1 MFNKF
6 RYDKLVHFRF
16 LMREANL
23 FPFFTDKLSNFSKV
37 RESVWTSGFQL
48 ATKQILRKQI
58 SMDTVGL
65 QLVITFLKVEIRTK
79 TSHKAAK
86 FPRPEYQFQISSLK
100 TNMPETTI
108 PKRYHQPFRFDK
120 PSRDL
125 QFSTFETENFLK
137 RI

>member
-6 RYDKLVHFRF
+6 RYDKLVYFRF
-16 LMREANL
+16 WWDTQIC
-23 FPFFTDKLSNFSKV
+23 FFFTDNLSEFSKV

-79 TSHKAAK
+79 TSYKAAK
-86 FPRPEYQFQISSLK
+86 FPRPEYQFQNQSFKNYHARNYSSEKISS
-100 TNMPETTI
+100 TI
-108 PKRYHQPFRFDK
+108 QVC
-120 PSRDL
+120 
-125 QFSTFETENFLK
+125 
-137 RI
+137 